1 MPQNLFKR
9 FGRYA
14 RFQRIGWQVRQGI
27 LPAGVDQGEIYEALR
42 HTKKPNVLEMFGFL
56 RVRTFRKRGYLWTL
70 MDDLGL
76 VSCKKVT
83 TAFANYLV
91 DSLQDTENYLMDAFT
106 YHDIGDDNTA
116 ESNAHT
122 ALQNSRETR
131 VSGSQA
137 ENGANVYKS
146 VANITATAGYTA
158 EEHGLFSAESA
169 GTMLDRN
176 LIPNAPA
183 LITDD
188 VIECTYELTVNAEA

>member
-1 MPQNLFKR
+1 MPQNQFRR
-9 FGRYA
+9 FGRFA
-14 RFQRIGWQVRQGI
+14 RFHWIAWQVRRGI

-56 RVRTFRKRGYLWTL
+56 RIRTFRKRGYFWSLL
-70 MDDLGL
+70 EDRGL

-91 DSLQDTENYLMDAFT
+91 DSFQDTENYLLDAFK

-122 ALQNSRETR
+122 ALQNSRESR
-131 VSGSQA
+131 VAGTQV
-137 ENGANVYKS
+137 ENTANIYKS
-146 VANITATAGYTA
+146 VANITATAGYNA
-158 EEHGLFSAESA
+158 EEHGMFSASSA

-176 LIPNAPA
+176 LVPNAPA
-183 LITDD
+183 LIAND
-188 VIECTYELTVNAEA
+188 VIECTYELTVNAES